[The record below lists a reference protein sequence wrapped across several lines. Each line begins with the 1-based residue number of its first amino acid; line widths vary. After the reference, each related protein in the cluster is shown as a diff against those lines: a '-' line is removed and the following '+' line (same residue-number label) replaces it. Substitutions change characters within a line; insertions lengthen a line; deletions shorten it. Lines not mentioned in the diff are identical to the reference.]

1 MSTKKNTRVYS
12 DFDLDFQ
19 PHPLT
24 GDVSMKYNEEA
35 VKRSIRNIVLYNA
48 YEKPFMPEFGTNL
61 RDMLFE
67 NVQTSTAMG
76 IETRIQY
83 MLKSA
88 EPRCNIIKIEA
99 VPDEINSQYEVII
112 EFNVVNLLEPITT
125 TIYLQ
130 RIR

>member
-12 DFDLDFQ
+12 DFDLDFT

-24 GDVSMKYNEEA
+24 GDVTMKYNEEA
-35 VKRSIRNIVLYNA
+35 VKRSIRNLILYNA
-48 YEKPFMPEFGTNL
+48 YEKPFDPDFGGNL

-67 NVQTSTAMG
+67 NILTSTAMG
-76 IETRIQY
+76 IETRIKY
-83 MLKSA
+83 MLGA
-88 EPRCNIIKIEA
+88 NEARCNVLKIEA
-99 VPDEINSQYEVII
+99 IPDELNSQYEVII
-112 EFNVVNLLEPITT
+112 EFAVVNRLEPITT